1 MTNETMSENQSK
13 SCRYFK
19 SNYGKGSLNYE
30 PIKLQLN
37 NFGPFLNETIDFSQ
51 IENNQLFLISGK
63 RLW

>member
-30 PIKLQLN
+30 TNQTPIK
-37 NFGPFLNETIDFSQ
+37 
-51 IENNQLFLISGK
+51 
-63 RLW
+63 